1 MSDHLI
7 AMYAQNG
14 AGLGH
19 FQRCANVAEAVGKLE
34 PHARVVIASRSF
46 WPAAT
51 IGLPERTESFK
62 MPVFAPVGVNAK
74 GERRVLL
81 NEEPPL
87 FPRLRS
93 RLLTVLLEEM
103 RPAALLVDNE
113 PRGLQGELVE
123 ALQAARAHGLVGR
136 VVLGMRDIRGSAEHV
151 ARRWGEEGTVQV
163 LESLYD
169 LVLVYGDP
177 SIYDTA
183 SEYGLG
189 TRINVRTEA
198 VGYVLRS
205 SPAQS
210 PDAVRREL
218 GLDCSQRLVAVT
230 AGAGADGASL
240 LEGYLREV
248 APRLPTDVASV
259 LVTGPMLEASQLK
272 RLTELAVNAGCR
284 LLRSFDTVSLVHAA
298 DAVVCRGGY
307 NSVCEAVHAG
317 HRPAVV
323 ARRTESVE
331 QETRANAFARL
342 DLVVAIAEEH
352 LEDGLAPA
360 VLEQLESGRRSASP
374 FTPEASAA
382 RAAAALLGT

>member
-1 MSDHLI
+1 MSDQLV

-19 FQRCANVAEAVGKLE
+19 FQRCANVAEAVGKLKPE
-34 PHARVVIASRSF
+34 SRVVIASRSF
-46 WPAAT
+46 WPAVT

-62 MPVFAPVGVNAK
+62 MPVFAPVGVDSN
-74 GERRVLL
+74 GEQRVLL
-81 NEEPPL
+81 DEEPAP

-123 ALQAARAHGLVGR
+123 ALQAARARGLVGR
-136 VVLGMRDIRGSAEHV
+136 VVLGMRDIRGRPEHV
-151 ARRWGEEGTVQV
+151 ARRWGEEGTAKV

-169 LVLVYGDP
+169 LVLIYGDP
-177 SIYDTA
+177 AIYDTA
-183 SEYGLG
+183 SSYGLG
-189 TRINVRTEA
+189 TQIKVQTEA

-205 SPAQS
+205 TAALSTE
-210 PDAVRREL
+210 AVKREL

-248 APRLPTDVASV
+248 VPRLPSDVASV
-259 LVTGPMLEASQLK
+259 LVTGPMMNAPQLQ
-272 RLTELAVNAGCR
+272 RLTEHAAASGCR

-323 ARRTESVE
+323 ARRTESGE
-331 QETRANAFARL
+331 QETRATAFARL
-342 DLVVAIAEEH
+342 DLVVAISEDH
-352 LEDGLAPA
+352 LEEGLAVA
-360 VLEQLESGRRSASP
+360 VLEQLASGRRSTSP

-382 RAAAALLGT
+382 RAAAALVG

>member
-1 MSDHLI
+1 
-7 AMYAQNG
+7 MYAQNG

-19 FQRCANVAEAVGKLE
+19 FQRCANVAEAVGKLR
-34 PHARVVIASRSF
+34 PQARVVIASRSF
-46 WPAAT
+46 WPVAT
-51 IGLPERTESFK
+51 IGLPERTESLK
-62 MPVFAPVGVNAK
+62 MPVFAPVGVDAR

-81 NEEPPL
+81 NEEPAL

-113 PRGLQGELVE
+113 PRGLQGELLE
-123 ALQAARAHGLVGR
+123 ALLAARSRGLVGR
-136 VVLGMRDIRGSAEHV
+136 VVLGMRDIRGTPEHV
-151 ARRWGEEGTVQV
+151 ARRWGEEGTAKV

-183 SEYGLG
+183 STYGLG
-189 TRINVRTEA
+189 TQINVQTEA

-205 SPAQS
+205 TATQS
-210 PDAVRREL
+210 PEAVKREL

-248 APRLPTDVASV
+248 APRLPADVASV
-259 LVTGPMLEASQLK
+259 LVTGPMLDSAQLK
-272 RLTELAVNAGCR
+272 RLTELAVKAGCR
-284 LLRSFDTVSLVHAA
+284 LLKSFDTVSLVHAA

-323 ARRTESVE
+323 ARRTESGE
-331 QETRANAFARL
+331 QETRATAFARL
-342 DLVVAIAEEH
+342 ELVAAIAEDQ
-352 LEDGLAPA
+352 LEDCLATA
-360 VLEQLESGRRSASP
+360 VLEQLANGRRPTSP

-382 RAAAALLGT
+382 RAAAALVC

>member
-1 MSDHLI
+1 MSDQLV

-19 FQRCANVAEAVGKLE
+19 FQRCANVAEAVGKFR
-34 PHARVVIASRSF
+34 PQARVVIASRSF

-51 IGLPERTESFK
+51 IGLPDRTESLK
-62 MPVFAPVGVNAK
+62 MPVFAPVGLDAK

-81 NEEPPL
+81 NEEPAP

-113 PRGLQGELVE
+113 PRGLQGELLE
-123 ALQAARAHGLVGR
+123 ALHAARARGLVGR
-136 VVLGMRDIRGSAEHV
+136 VVLGIRDVRGSPRHV
-151 ARRWGEEGTVQV
+151 ARRWAEEGTAKV

-177 SIYDTA
+177 HIYDTA
-183 SEYGLG
+183 SAYGLG
-189 TRINVRTEA
+189 TQINVRTEA

-205 SPAQS
+205 TATQS
-210 PDAVRREL
+210 PDAVKRKL
-218 GLDCSQRLVAVT
+218 GMDFSQRIVAVT

-248 APRLPTDVASV
+248 APRLPRDVASV
-259 LVTGPMLEASQLK
+259 LVSGPVIEPLQFE
-272 RLTELAVNAGCR
+272 RLTELAVKAGCR

-317 HRPAVV
+317 HRPSVV
-323 ARRTESVE
+323 ARQTESGE
-331 QETRANAFARL
+331 QETRASAFAHR
-342 DLVVAIAEEH
+342 DLVVAIAEDQ
-352 LEDGLAPA
+352 LADGLAAA
-360 VLEQLESGRRSASP
+360 VLEQLANGRRSTSP

-382 RAAAALLGT
+382 RAAAALLG

>member
-1 MSDHLI
+1 
-7 AMYAQNG
+7 MYAQNG

-19 FQRCANVAEAVGKLE
+19 FQRCANVAEAVGKLR
-34 PHARVVIASRSF
+34 PQARVVIASRSF
-46 WPAAT
+46 WPVAT
-51 IGLPERTESFK
+51 IGLPERTESLK
-62 MPVFAPVGVNAK
+62 MPVFAPVGVDAR

-81 NEEPPL
+81 NEEPAL

-113 PRGLQGELVE
+113 PRGLQGELLE
-123 ALQAARAHGLVGR
+123 ALLAARSRGLVGR
-136 VVLGMRDIRGSAEHV
+136 VVLGMRDIRGTPEHV
-151 ARRWGEEGTVQV
+151 ARRWGEEGTAKV

-183 SEYGLG
+183 STYGLG
-189 TRINVRTEA
+189 TQINVQTEA

-205 SPAQS
+205 TATQS
-210 PDAVRREL
+210 PEAVKREL

-248 APRLPTDVASV
+248 APRLPADVASV
-259 LVTGPMLEASQLK
+259 LVTGPMLDSAQLK
-272 RLTELAVNAGCR
+272 RLTELAVKAGCR
-284 LLRSFDTVSLVHAA
+284 LLKSFDTVSLVHAA

-323 ARRTESVE
+323 ARRTESGE
-331 QETRANAFARL
+331 QETRATAFARL
-342 DLVVAIAEEH
+342 ELVAAIAEDQ
-352 LEDGLAPA
+352 LEDSLATA
-360 VLEQLESGRRSASP
+360 VLEQLANGRRPTSP

-382 RAAAALLGT
+382 RAAAALMC

>member
-1 MSDHLI
+1 
-7 AMYAQNG
+7 
-14 AGLGH
+14 
-19 FQRCANVAEAVGKLE
+19 
-34 PHARVVIASRSF
+34 
-46 WPAAT
+46 
-51 IGLPERTESFK
+51 
-62 MPVFAPVGVNAK
+62 VFAPVGVDAK

-81 NEEPPL
+81 NEEPAL

-93 RLLTVLLEEM
+93 RLLTVLLEET

-113 PRGLQGELVE
+113 PRGLQGELLE
-123 ALQAARAHGLVGR
+123 ALLAARSRGLVGR
-136 VVLGMRDIRGSAEHV
+136 VVLGMRDIRGTPEHV
-151 ARRWGEEGTVQV
+151 ARRWGEEGTAKV

-183 SEYGLG
+183 SAYGLG
-189 TRINVRTEA
+189 TQINVQTEA

-205 SPAQS
+205 TATQS
-210 PDAVRREL
+210 PEAVKREL
-218 GLDCSQRLVAVT
+218 SLDCSQRLVAVT

-248 APRLPTDVASV
+248 APRLPADVASV
-259 LVTGPMLEASQLK
+259 LVTGPMLESSQLK
-272 RLTELAVNAGCR
+272 RLTELAVKAGCR
-284 LLRSFDTVSLVHAA
+284 LLKSFDTVSLVHAA

-323 ARRTESVE
+323 ARRTESGE
-331 QETRANAFARL
+331 QETRATAFARL
-342 DLVVAIAEEH
+342 ELVAAIAEDQ
-352 LEDGLAPA
+352 LEDSLATA
-360 VLEQLESGRRSASP
+360 VLEQLANGRRSTSP

-382 RAAAALLGT
+382 RAAAALVC

>member
-1 MSDHLI
+1 
-7 AMYAQNG
+7 MYAQNG

-19 FQRCANVAEAVGKLE
+19 FQRCANVAEAVGKLR
-34 PHARVVIASRSF
+34 PQARVVIASRSF
-46 WPAAT
+46 WPVAT
-51 IGLPERTESFK
+51 IGLPERTESLK
-62 MPVFAPVGVNAK
+62 MPVFAPVGVDAR

-81 NEEPPL
+81 NEEPAL

-113 PRGLQGELVE
+113 PRGLQGELLE
-123 ALQAARAHGLVGR
+123 ALLAARSRGLVGR
-136 VVLGMRDIRGSAEHV
+136 VVLGMRDIRGTPEHV
-151 ARRWGEEGTVQV
+151 ARRWGEEGTAKV

-183 SEYGLG
+183 STYGLG
-189 TRINVRTEA
+189 TQIKVQTEA

-205 SPAQS
+205 TATQS
-210 PDAVRREL
+210 PEAVKREL

-248 APRLPTDVASV
+248 APRLPADVASV
-259 LVTGPMLEASQLK
+259 LVTGPMLDSAQLK
-272 RLTELAVNAGCR
+272 RLTELAVKAGCR
-284 LLRSFDTVSLVHAA
+284 LLKSFDTVSLVHAA

-323 ARRTESVE
+323 ARRTESGE
-331 QETRANAFARL
+331 QETRATAFARL
-342 DLVVAIAEEH
+342 ELVAAIAEDQ
-352 LEDGLAPA
+352 LEDCLATA
-360 VLEQLESGRRSASP
+360 VLEQLANGRRPTSP

-382 RAAAALLGT
+382 RAAAALVC